1 MHCLLLFFFLFLS
14 HFFSFDRPTNE
25 TVRAVR
31 IVSSHP
37 PSHAGE
43 KSHKKEERRDRNN
56 DHYVMITARYRN
68 CGRAVLARTRQR
80 GEMQSDGEEG
90 RLSRAQCSLNS
101 IYPGHKSRFSEIA
114 QRNTERTATVATV
127 ARCSYRTVINRLRF
141 VSLLFLATQQIS
153 LPFSECGERTR

>member
-1 MHCLLLFFFLFLS
+1 MHCLHLFFFLFLS

-31 IVSSHP
+31 IVLASSLLCRR
-37 PSHAGE
+37 
-43 KSHKKEERRDRNN
+43 KNHKKKERRDRNN
-56 DHYVMITARYRN
+56 DHHVMITARYRN

-80 GEMQSDGEEG
+80 GERQSDGEEG

-114 QRNTERTATVATV
+114 QRNTERTATVAAV

-153 LPFSECGERTR
+153 LPFSERGERTR